1 MADVLEH
8 GNNSVSVNTWR
19 IDVDEPV
26 TSLKRK
32 LISMREQRIAQ
43 TVLVCRPPTIRKVFK
58 IVSALH
64 ERLYLH
70 PHKPR
75 ASTAVDV

>member
-1 MADVLEH
+1 MYVVLLQELNFNWLPGLHVMADVLEH
-8 GNNSVSVNTWR
+8 GNNSVSVNTWC

-32 LISMREQRIAQ
+32 LISMREQRITQ

-58 IVSALH
+58 IVS
-64 ERLYLH
+64 
-70 PHKPR
+70 
-75 ASTAVDV
+75 